1 MNIKVIAY
9 LAIASNYVNSTIAV
23 NSRISKLA
31 ISRSSSAPD
40 LRVLY
45 NTTASATAM
54 ATTYTT
60 ASASASASAYST
72 YNDANNIISYE
83 QYKSI
88 IYNKYKRNIYLRSK
102 EKYSF
107 DLNK

>member
-60 ASASASASAYST
+60 ASASASAYST
-72 YNDANNIISYE
+72 YNDASNIMSYE

>member
-23 NSRISKLA
+23 NSCISKLA

-60 ASASASASAYST
+60 ASASASAYST
-72 YNDANNIISYE
+72 YNDASNIMSYE

>member
-9 LAIASNYVNSTIAV
+9 LAIASNYVNSTNAV
-23 NSRISKLA
+23 NSCISKLA

-60 ASASASASAYST
+60 ASASAYST
-72 YNDANNIISYE
+72 YNDANNIMSYE

-102 EKYSF
+102 EKYTF
-107 DLNK
+107 DANK

>member
-23 NSRISKLA
+23 NSCISKLA

-60 ASASASASAYST
+60 ASAYST
-72 YNDANNIISYE
+72 YNDANNIMSYE